1 MAPHLIVSKS
11 SERNLH
17 KIAENIIDRF
27 GPEYV
32 IKPVASGSSVGTMM
46 VKNPAL
52 LESALR
58 SAFEHYDK
66 VIVEKRIH
74 GREATCGVIERY
86 RDQHLY
92 SLPPIEIVPPQS
104 ADFFDYKVK
113 YDDTT
118 KEICPGRFSRDVK
131 EEIERAAKRA
141 HETIGLSQYSRSD
154 FIVADDG
161 IYFLEV
167 NTLPGLT
174 KSSLFPKAITAV
186 GGTYE
191 DFITHLI
198 TDALER

>member
-1 MAPHLIVSKS
+1 
-11 SERNLH
+11 
-17 KIAENIIDRF
+17 
-27 GPEYV
+27 
-32 IKPVASGSSVGTMM
+32 M

-58 SAFEHYDK
+58 TAFEHYDTL
-66 VIVEKRIH
+66 IVEKRIP
-74 GREATCGVIERY
+74 GREATCGVVERF
-86 RDQHLY
+86 RDQKLY
-92 SLPPIEIVPPQS
+92 SLPPIEIVPPQA

-118 KEICPGRFSRDVK
+118 EEICPGRFSRDIK
-131 EEIERAAKRA
+131 DEIERVSKVV

-154 FIVADDG
+154 FIVARDG

-174 KSSLFPKAITAV
+174 KSSLFPKAIGAV

-191 DFITHLI
+191 AFIAHLI

>member
-1 MAPHLIVSKS
+1 M
-11 SERNLH
+11 
-17 KIAENIIDRF
+17 
-27 GPEYV
+27 
-32 IKPVASGSSVGTMM
+32 
-46 VKNPAL
+46 
-52 LESALR
+52 
-58 SAFEHYDK
+58 
-66 VIVEKRIH
+66 
-74 GREATCGVIERY
+74 
-86 RDQHLY
+86 
-92 SLPPIEIVPPQS
+92 PPIEIVPPQS

-174 KSSLFPKAITAV
+174 KSSLFPKAIAAV